1 MTVKRTILAVA
12 AGLLTVLAL
21 SMFAT
26 RPTTTFSTG
35 LEGGDVVVS
44 CHPVSVID
52 DSSRPLDGLGSRR
65 YTYRIEEGRDV
76 LDRLDSGTQTGR
88 DRTSAFALTDRIEAH
103 CDRRR
108 TGRVAWMV
116 LALTPAAV
124 LATLAVTLPAIR
136 AARDYRI

>member
-1 MTVKRTILAVA
+1 APNWSEPPAPTRLRPGGRDGTASLASREPPDPDPQKVTVKRTILAVA

-65 YTYRIEEGRDV
+65 YTYRIEEGR
-76 LDRLDSGTQTGR
+76 
-88 DRTSAFALTDRIEAH
+88 
-103 CDRRR
+103 
-108 TGRVAWMV
+108 
-116 LALTPAAV
+116 
-124 LATLAVTLPAIR
+124 
-136 AARDYRI
+136 

>member
-1 MTVKRTILAVA
+1 MKRIILAVA

-35 LEGGDVVVS
+35 LAGEDVVVS

-65 YTYRIEEGRDV
+65 YTFRVEQGKDV
-76 LDRLDSGTQTGR
+76 LDRLDGKQPGT

-116 LALTPAAV
+116 LALAPAAV
-124 LATLAVTLPAIR
+124 LATIAVTLPAIR
-136 AARDYRI
+136 AAREHRR